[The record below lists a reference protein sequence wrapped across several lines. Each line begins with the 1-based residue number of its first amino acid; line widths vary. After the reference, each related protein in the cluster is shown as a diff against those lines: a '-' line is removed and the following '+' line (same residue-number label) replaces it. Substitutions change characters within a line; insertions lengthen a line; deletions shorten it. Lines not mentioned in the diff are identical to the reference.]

1 MRIILFGDG
10 PWATNCLRPL
20 CDAGHEL
27 AAVVLR
33 AHPSE
38 IGLAEAAQ
46 RLGVTTLQPS
56 RVNAPESVAT
66 IVGLTPDVNLS
77 IAYDQI
83 FGRAIRETSGWFL
96 NVHAGKLPT
105 YRGRNIINWAI
116 INGEPEIGITVHL
129 VDHGIDTG
137 DILLQRLLPIAWTDT
152 YGDVLDRVVREI
164 PALVV
169 DSLSLIASGQA
180 QPRPQGPGGTY
191 FCGRR
196 DGDEWLDWSRSSVDV
211 YNKIRGITHPGPGAR
226 TMLGDRPVIIW
237 RAAYDPRWPLYRAT
251 PGEVVGR
258 APGAGVIVK
267 TGDST
272 LLLQDVQVDG
282 HPPEIAAWPIGT
294 RLGVDAGAILGALLA
309 RADRLQGTA

>member
-10 PWATNCLRPL
+10 PWATKCLAPL
-20 CDAGHEL
+20 LDAGHDV

-33 AHPSE
+33 THPTES
-38 IGLAEAAQ
+38 GFAAAAQ
-46 RLGVTTLQPS
+46 RLGVPTLQPS
-56 RVNAPESVAT
+56 RVNAAECVAT
-66 IVGLTPDVNLS
+66 IAGLRPDVNLS

-83 FGRAIRETSGWFL
+83 FRSAIRATATWFL
-96 NVHAGKLPT
+96 NVHAGKLPA

-116 INGEPEIGITVHL
+116 INGETEIGVTVHL

-169 DSLSLIASGQA
+169 ESLELIGSGQA
-180 QPRPQGPGGTY
+180 QPRPQGQGGTY
-191 FCGRR
+191 FGGRR
-196 DGDEWLDWSRSSVDV
+196 DGDEWLDWSRPSADV
-211 YNKIRGITHPGPGAR
+211 YNMIRGITHPGPGAR
-226 TMLGDRPVIIW
+226 TMLGEQPVIIW
-237 RAAYDPRWPLYRAT
+237 RAAYDPRWPRYRAT

-272 LLLQDVQVDG
+272 VLLQDVQVDG
-282 HPPEIAAWPIGT
+282 GPPEIAAWPIGV
-294 RLGVDAGAILGALLA
+294 RLGVDAGAMLSMLLA
-309 RADRLQGTA
+309 RADRLQTR

>member
-10 PWATNCLRPL
+10 PWATKCLAPL
-20 CDAGHEL
+20 QDAGHEI

-33 AHPSE
+33 VHPTES
-38 IGLAEAAQ
+38 GLAAAAQ
-46 RLGVTTLQPS
+46 GLGVPTLQPS
-56 RVNAPESVAT
+56 RVNAAECVAT
-66 IVGLTPDVNLS
+66 IAGLRPDVNLS

-83 FGRAIRETSGWFL
+83 FGSAIRATANWFL
-96 NVHAGKLPT
+96 NVHAGKLPA

-116 INGEPEIGITVHL
+116 INGETEIGVTVHL

-152 YGDVLDRVVREI
+152 YGDVLDHVVREI

-169 DSLSLIASGQA
+169 ESLDPIASGQA
-180 QPRPQGPGGTY
+180 RPRPQGQGGTY
-191 FCGRR
+191 FGGRR
-196 DGDEWLDWSRSSVDV
+196 EGDEWLDWAQSSTDV

-226 TMLGDRPVIIW
+226 TMIGERPVIIW
-237 RAAYDPRWPLYRAT
+237 RAAYDPRWPRYRAT

-258 APGAGVIVK
+258 SPGAGVIVK

-272 LLLQDVQVDG
+272 VLVQDIQEVG
-282 HPPEIAAWPIGT
+282 RTPEVASWSIGA
-294 RLGVDAGAILGALLA
+294 RLGVNPAAMLSMLLA
-309 RADRLQGTA
+309 RADRLQAR